1 MGSGKGS
8 PEYWVAVVKPG
19 RVILEV
25 TANSKEL
32 MIKALKKAQ
41 YKLPCATK
49 IISRE
54 AQEAEAAATEKEA
67 E

>member
-1 MGSGKGS
+1 
-8 PEYWVAVVKPG
+8 
-19 RVILEV
+19 
-25 TANSKEL
+25 

-54 AQEAEAAATEKEA
+54 AQEAAATEKEA